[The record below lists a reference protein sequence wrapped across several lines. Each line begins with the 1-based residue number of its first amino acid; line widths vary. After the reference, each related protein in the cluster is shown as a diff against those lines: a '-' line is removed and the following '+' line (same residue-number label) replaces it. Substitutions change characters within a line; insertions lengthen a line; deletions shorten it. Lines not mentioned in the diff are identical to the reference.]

1 MRRRRRN
8 IERRRGV
15 LPKIAREW
23 EKFGLAPE
31 TRRTVAA
38 LFWFLAGV
46 ISILSLFGIAGR
58 VGVWL
63 EPRLF
68 LGFGFGAYVLP
79 FVVALVAVSR
89 LDPDRFPFS
98 RGRYLGLLL
107 AIVSGLGLLH
117 VPASPEES
125 LALADEG
132 RGGGYAGWIVSY
144 WLHAAV
150 GGPTMVLALVVLF
163 AAGLML
169 VSNRTPGQFFSWVR
183 ARRAERAQE
192 RLAEAAAE
200 PAAEPVEETPADV
213 EEPEVS
219 IGGEEPEPVSDL
231 PLFSA
236 RALDGVRT
244 RSSRQQAAGSRAT
257 RLPPYEPPP
266 LTLLSDATTR
276 PVSTDIKATQ
286 QVIQRTL
293 ETFDISVEM
302 DAVSV
307 GPTVTQYTL
316 KPSDGVKISKIVALH
331 NDLALA
337 LAAHPIRIEAP
348 IPGKGLV
355 GIEVPN
361 KVVSIVR
368 LREVLSSDVFKKS
381 PSPLTFSLGKDVA
394 GEPITEDLARMPHL
408 LIAGATGSGK
418 SVLVHGL
425 LVSLLYRNSPVTLK
439 LLLVDPKRV
448 ELPLYNGI
456 PHLLSPVI
464 IEPEKTVNALRWAVA
479 EMDRRYELLSAA
491 RKRDLG
497 GYNAGKRPEETLPN
511 IVIIIDELADIMA
524 RHAREL
530 ENAVIRL
537 AQIARA
543 VGIHLVLAT
552 QRPSVDVITGLI
564 KANITSRVAFK
575 VASAVD
581 SRTIL
586 DTAGAEKL
594 LGSGDMLFLASDH
607 TKPRRIQGSYVSE
620 EEVKRVVRFLTA
632 NGAVA
637 YDESI
642 TASQSELSDGAFE
655 DGNEEVDDTL
665 FREARRVVIEA
676 GRASTSLLQRRLRIG
691 YARAARIMDML
702 EERGMIGPPDGAR
715 PREVLVSNEEPG
727 RSEQR
732 PSTPLK
738 DGGARSAL
746 PAGSVSPSDGQ
757 DAGTP
762 DLHPPSGG
770 RFPSNRDDFE

>member
-1 MRRRRRN
+1 M
-8 IERRRGV
+8 

-31 TRRTVAA
+31 TRRTVIA

-46 ISILSLFGIAGR
+46 ISILSLFGVAGR

-117 VPASPEES
+117 IPASPEES
-125 LALADEG
+125 LTLADG
-132 RGGGYAGWIVSY
+132 GGGGGYVGWVVSY
-144 WLHAAV
+144 WLRAAV

-169 VSNRTPGQFFSWVR
+169 VINRTPGQFFVWAR
-183 ARRAERAQE
+183 ERRAARAQE
-192 RLAEAAAE
+192 RLTEAARE
-200 PAAEPVEETPADV
+200 PAEPVEEIPAGV

-219 IGGEEPEPVSDL
+219 DGGEESEPVSDL
-231 PLFSA
+231 PVFSA
-236 RALDGVRT
+236 RALDGVRI
-244 RSSRQQAAGSRAT
+244 RGNRQQAAGNRAV
-257 RLPPYEPPP
+257 RFPPYEPPP

-293 ETFDISVEM
+293 ETFDIAVEM

-361 KVVSIVR
+361 KAVSIVR
-368 LREVLSSDVFKKS
+368 LREVLSSEPFKKS

-394 GEPITEDLARMPHL
+394 GEPLTEDLARMPHL

-425 LVSLLYRNSPVTLK
+425 LMSLLYRNSPATLR

-456 PHLLSPVI
+456 SHLLSPVI
-464 IEPEKTVNALRWAVA
+464 IEPEKTINALRWAVA

-491 RKRDLG
+491 RKRDLA
-497 GYNAGKRPEETLPN
+497 GYNVGKRPEEALPN
-511 IVIIIDELADIMA
+511 IVIVVDELADIMA
-524 RHAREL
+524 RHAREV

-586 DTAGAEKL
+586 DAAGAEKL
-594 LGSGDMLFLASDH
+594 LGSGDMLYLASDH
-607 TKPRRIQGSYVSE
+607 TKPRRIQGAYVSE

-632 NGAVA
+632 KGAVA

-642 TASQSELSDGAFE
+642 TASQPDFSEGAF
-655 DGNEEVDDTL
+655 DNGDEEVDDTL

-676 GRASTSLLQRRLRIG
+676 ERASTSLLQRRLRIG

-702 EERGMIGPPDGAR
+702 EERGIIGPPDGAR
-715 PREVLVSNEEPG
+715 PREVLVSREESG

-732 PSTPLK
+732 PQEFSK
-738 DGGARSAL
+738 DGGARSL
-746 PAGSVSPSDGQ
+746 PSAGPASPPDER

-762 DLHPPSGG
+762 DVDPSSRS
-770 RFPSNRDDFE
+770 RFSSHHDDFE